1 MHCKAVWIHFM
12 SSVNSHVRDQ
22 KMPIYVGVSSELV
35 MAFPT
40 GLIKGLLAAS
50 LLSPAFLPGPV
61 AAVTEHPIR
70 WVTGAAVWSTP
81 QDAMNTFL
89 KTGEITDRGLEGG
102 LNGSGWSAEDVRAGL
117 NKSYSVDFLRLSR
130 FLYSPAG
137 EAYLAEQTRSY
148 VPYWTQ
154 RTWAVQALR
163 SAIILDAADGSISG
177 AGIITQLPVDFRIDN
192 STPFDGK
199 QNVAA
204 QANCKSES
212 QCTSLFSW
220 LVFLPVDLSSR

>member
-1 MHCKAVWIHFM
+1 M
-12 SSVNSHVRDQ
+12 SKD
-22 KMPIYVGVSSELV
+22 
-35 MAFPT
+35 
-40 GLIKGLLAAS
+40 LIKGLLAAT
-50 LLSPAFLPGPV
+50 LLSTAVLPCI
-61 AAVTEHPIR
+61 AARATDRPIR
-70 WVTGAAVWSTP
+70 WVTEAAVWSTS

-102 LNGSGWSAEDVRAGL
+102 LNRSGWSAEQVRGGL
-117 NKSYSVDFLRLSR
+117 NKTYSVDFLRLSR
-130 FLYSPAG
+130 FLYSAAG
-137 EAYLAEQTRSY
+137 EAYLTEQTRSY

-177 AGIITQLPVDFRIDN
+177 AGIVSNLPVDFRIDN

-204 QANCKSES
+204 QANCKSEA

-220 LVFLPVDLSSR
+220 LVFLPVDLASR